1 MTDAGGS
8 VSPTLCRVH
17 PINAMAEHA
26 PLPGRRSWHGLC
38 ACRDCGHRGNKRR
51 TKRAEDR
58 EVRRAIERAL
68 IESET

>member
-1 MTDAGGS
+1 
-8 VSPTLCRVH
+8 
-17 PINAMAEHA
+17 MADHA
-26 PLPGRRSWHGLC
+26 PLPGRRSWYGLC
-38 ACRDCGHRGNKRR
+38 ACHDCGNQADKRR